1 MRYFSYFL
9 FFLCGISFAQTPC
22 SNGFAGDFPCEGY
35 DLLAHITSTEMGAT
49 GGNDSWGW
57 TDPQD
62 GKEYAIVGLRNG
74 TAFIDISTPTAPVY
88 LGKLP
93 TATGEA
99 TTRDIKTYNNY
110 AFVVSDNNG
119 SHGMQVFDLTR
130 LRNVANPPVTFTM
143 DAHYQEFENAHN
155 IAINEE
161 TGYAYALR
169 TNTFSAGVHFI
180 DIQDPLNPIAAG
192 GYTDVFTHDAQVII
206 YDGPDTDY
214 TGREILF
221 SYNGFDEDVTIV
233 DVTDKG
239 NPQEI
244 SNFTYSN
251 NEHAH
256 QGWVTEDHEYIIMGD
271 EFDELNLGVNTRTV
285 VFDITDLD
293 NPTESFVYAG
303 ATTATDHNGYVLG
316 DSYFLA
322 SYNAGMR
329 VMDISD
335 IGNGN
340 MSETGYFD
348 VYPDNDQS
356 GFNGAWSV
364 YPYFASGNIV
374 ISALGS
380 DGGFFLVR
388 ESSLGLDTLGK
399 EALFAMAPNPAGNSI
414 ELTLAEGLQ
423 LESIAIYDRTGRLVL
438 QPESHGRIDISALQS
453 GMYLVRVNTYSGSQ
467 TERLIK
473 R

>member
-1 MRYFSYFL
+1 MKYLSLLFLLFTGFSF
-9 FFLCGISFAQTPC
+9 SQTPC
-22 SNGFAGDFPCEGY
+22 TNGFAGQYPCNGY
-35 DLLAHITSTEMGAT
+35 NLLAHISSTEMGAT

-62 GKEYAIVGLRNG
+62 GKEYALVGLRNG
-74 TAFIDISTPTAPVY
+74 TAFIDISSPTEPVY

-143 DAHYQEFENAHN
+143 DAHYTEFTNAHN
-155 IAINEE
+155 LAINEE

-169 TNTFSAGVHFI
+169 TNLYGGGVHFI
-180 DIQDPLNPIAAG
+180 DIQDPLNPMDAG
-192 GYTDVFTHDAQVII
+192 GVSGVLTHDAQIII

-221 SYNGFDEDVTIV
+221 SYNGFNQDVTII
-233 DVTDKG
+233 DVTDKN
-239 NPQEI
+239 NPQFI
-244 SNFTYSN
+244 SVFDYSN

-256 QGWVTEDHEYIIMGD
+256 QGWVTEDHEYMILGD

-293 NPTESFVYAG
+293 NPIESFVYTG
-303 ATTATDHNGYVLG
+303 PTTATDHNGYVRG
-316 DSYFLA
+316 DTYYLA
-322 SYNAGMR
+322 NYNAGLR
-329 VMDISD
+329 VLDISD
-335 IGNGN
+335 IENGN
-340 MSETGYFD
+340 MTETGYFD
-348 VYPDNDQS
+348 VYPDNDAS

-364 YPYFASGNIV
+364 YPYFESGNLV
-374 ISALGS
+374 VSALGS
-380 DGGFFLVR
+380 DGGFFLVS
-388 ESSLGLDTLGK
+388 ENILGVPSLGDENDIAIT
-399 EALFAMAPNPAGNSI
+399 PNPANNWISI
-414 ELTLAEGLQ
+414 SGLEDFTVQ
-423 LESIAIYDRTGRLVL
+423 SVSVFDSMGRLIV
-438 QPESHGRIDISALQS
+438 QEVESNTLDLSSLQS
-453 GMYLVRVNTYSGSQ
+453 GIYLIKVQTDQGSQ
-467 TERLIK
+467 TKRLVK
-473 R
+473 E